1 MPMWGQIIF
10 RSLGALIVLFIMAR
24 LLGKKQISQLT
35 FFEYILGITLGEL
48 AGFISTDIESHY
60 SYGLIALA
68 VWFTVPF
75 TLEYLSMKSIRLR
88 HLLEGRG
95 RVVVKEGKVME
106 DNLKKEHLTTDELM
120 EQLRGKNAFN
130 LADVEF
136 AVMETSGE
144 LSVLLKKEKQPLTP
158 SDIGMP
164 KVHEV
169 EPQVVIMD
177 GKMMS
182 EPLATAGLSPGWLAT
197 ELEKIGVTVDNVFLG
212 QVDAYQQLYVDLY
225 DDKLQVPA
233 PQGKAL
239 LLANLKKLEAD
250 LELYAVST
258 KDAAAKEMYTRTS
271 AALAQVIGDLKPML
285 QGQ

>member
-60 SYGLIALA
+60 AYGLIALV
-68 VWFTVPF
+68 VWFAVPF
-75 TLEYLSMKSIRLR
+75 TLEYLSMKSIWLR

-95 RVVVKEGKVME
+95 RVVIKEGKVME
-106 DNLKKEHLTTDELM
+106 DNLKKERLSTDELM

-144 LSVLLKKEKQPLTP
+144 LSVLLKKDKQPLTP
-158 SDIGMP
+158 SDMGMP
-164 KVHEV
+164 KVHET

-177 GKMMS
+177 GKMMK

-197 ELEKIGVTVDNVFLG
+197 ELEKNGVTLDNVFLG
-212 QVDAYQQLYVDLY
+212 QVDAYQQLYLDLY

-250 LELYAVST
+250 LELYAVSS
-258 KDAAAKEMYTRTS
+258 KDAEAKAMYTRTS
-271 AALAQVIGDLKPML
+271 SALSKVISDLKPML
-285 QGQ
+285 QG